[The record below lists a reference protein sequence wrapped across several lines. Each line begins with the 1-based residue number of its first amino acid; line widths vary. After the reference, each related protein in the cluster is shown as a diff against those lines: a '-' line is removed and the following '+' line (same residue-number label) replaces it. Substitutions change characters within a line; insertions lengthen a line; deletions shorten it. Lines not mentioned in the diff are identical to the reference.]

1 MTFSMMMMTMR
12 HVCRI
17 QQPWQMDMDMTD
29 MPTVDINTGI
39 DVLSILGITEDGST
53 FMQPQDPQG
62 NS

>member
-1 MTFSMMMMTMR
+1 MTFSMMMMMTMM
-12 HVCRI
+12 HLCRI
-17 QQPWQMDMDMTD
+17 PWQMDMDMSEI
-29 MPTVDINTGI
+29 PPVDINGGI